1 MAFIDNVL
9 EAAEITANAKQQAF
23 DRTIQAIV
31 KDNSDPD
38 HEGLIKISYKDA
50 ILSVY
55 TEAKNVK
62 EYKPGAHVYV
72 TIPNND
78 INERKT
84 ILGLVEKIGPLAII
98 NDNDEW
104 SIENRYQA
112 AEDVQFMDDDFTIGT
127 KFFKYEYVINSGNN
141 ESSFKRYDSSRPG
154 GVTENNAKIQ
164 EFLKYFKDAAVQGN
178 YLRLKGIFTTFLM
191 PEQRNFSSF
200 NYGIKISFKVGGE
213 YFSTTLDIDQMTGN
227 PYFQKEQQQSII
239 IDTTKVDAKR
249 LQSITI
255 EYERYGFPPSQQ
267 NLEEN
272 NVVNAINPFISI
284 SNFIVEVV
292 SSMSQEETAD
302 LTLYINP
309 LNGKTFLA
317 QGNGTSIT
325 ALKLNAVIKENKVQ
339 LDNSSLKCWWYERD
353 SSWIDAKTNLSST
366 DDSDNIIYDYY
377 NQLKA
382 IAILDKGG
390 PGWRPVHR
398 DMLTAEKVSNVVGKD
413 VTKEFSKI
421 KNSYPSQ
428 VYDYN
433 INDINPFT
441 VYREDLGLAI
451 NKEYKVVGIYNGVEL
466 SATIIIN
473 DRDKENPYSL
483 TLEEKTLSGETYT
496 QYRLKTTTNKNA
508 NISLKWFY
516 LQDGEAS
523 ELLIDT
529 KRIDE
534 ENDKIEGCC
543 SSDYWTIG
551 LKHKIF
557 PYSGEVICEI
567 YESNELVTTL
577 RENYNTPLGEQ
588 VLFYNFEQVFLYD
601 SNGKIKIVGDNADE
615 GEEEDKYSVT
625 VRPLSL
631 SGVVSNVNWYIPDNH
646 FFDTSQ
652 LETTAENTS
661 TIDFI
666 EQDGIRYIKI
676 RDRTS
681 LSNLKI
687 KKDFSKDA
695 FCENITVTY
704 HFNSA
709 DYSKSTNFSFLMEG
723 DDGTNGSGL
732 VCRVVPNID
741 TDSYCPNTVILGVQ
755 NVDGDGGTR
764 KDTKTMFNFLPARIS
779 EADMNRGIKKMM
791 ESRTPRYF
799 KAQLWKQ
806 NKKIFEGTIRKAS
819 DRDITKFRWEL
830 LNDNIIQCNNSSDS
844 IIGCQKAF
852 SEEELLEALR
862 LPQGIKAI
870 IKYQGQEISYTLPF
884 LTFGFTE
891 QDRGANNHALTYAGL
906 KKYSIINNKNSFSL
920 NQLVKFYY
928 NEDGEVNGISVN
940 DSNNVLSSNL
950 KKSYAMIKPDSKDE
964 TECQAFL
971 LKGDEYWWITKGTS
985 AIKEECQ
992 TTYKEVDLTSH
1003 FGILASGE
1011 NSYKINPFATR
1022 YYPGKTSSDVIW
1034 IIDNKNKVYI
1044 QIPLLSFLILV
1055 SDSFIADW
1063 DGGVEI
1069 NEEEG
1074 DILTEWIAAGEVSAD
1089 NSFSGGVL
1097 GKRNNK
1103 NGLVLYNGERTMY
1116 LSKEGTIELG
1126 TDPEQRLKIKGSDQ
1140 TITSSVEGMK
1150 LDFGNKSLSFNYIG
1164 STVEENSE
1172 NTVQAIQLNKN
1183 KQSLFSLSENGY
1195 LHINRI
1201 FGENSNQ
1208 KKDWCYYN
1216 LDYEKGDDP
1225 NDVVNRGFQETDT
1238 LFIDKKGI
1246 IGTQFLT
1253 IGKQSKWSNEV
1264 TFGGIS
1270 ISPFYIRHNLKIS
1283 NNTIVY
1289 PRVAGSEWTSGGF
1302 SLTKDG
1308 IIASK
1313 GSESNYT
1320 FCSGSGWMSV
1330 SGGFCVGGGID
1341 ISSSTG
1347 PSKKE
1352 QKWRLTNEGLLSPQG
1367 LQKIYQDP
1375 NDSSKRSFSLSGNG
1389 VSISSQVSSETKKIK
1404 IIGAGSTNTGAAKA
1418 PYNAILY
1425 GDGAL
1430 HVESGNGIFA
1440 RGITSDGEI
1449 CSAGSIRAGCS
1460 ISSAFGFSITTDNA
1474 THWDGIDELI
1484 QVVDP
1489 STGDTLLKLNIKGG
1503 IIVGAWWTTDDSGGY
1518 AWHGD
1523 IE

>member
-141 ESSFKRYDSSRPG
+141 ESSFKRYDSSHPG

-496 QYRLKTTTNKNA
+496 QYRLKTTANKNA

-615 GEEEDKYSVT
+615 EEEEDKYSVT

-819 DRDITKFRWEL
+819 DRDITKFKWEL
-830 LNDNIIQCNNSSDS
+830 LNDNIIQCNDSSDS

-906 KKYSIINNKNSFSL
+906 KEYSIINNKNSFSL

-971 LKGDEYWWITKGTS
+971 LKGDEYWWITKGAS

-1034 IIDNKNKVYI
+1034 IIDNKNKVYM

-1074 DILTEWIAAGEVSAD
+1074 DILTEWIAAGDVSAD

-1126 TDPEQRLKIKGSDQ
+1126 TDPEKRLKIDGKTSSIFSGTKNGLICDFNSDRIDMLQ
-1140 TITSSVEGMK
+1140 KISGTDSTINDLFLRVRVGNENCFSIQKDGTITADLIVGNTNEMVYPWYRDSKGKIEIVKDNSNKPIKSRFYLKEDTGALGVNVLYVQDGKTEMPTDKDSYIEGMRITCEGIYHGIGALWSTGEK
-1150 LDFGNKSLSFNYIG
+1150 KPLVYSGDQKNSF
-1164 STVEENSE
+1164 
-1172 NTVQAIQLNKN
+1172 ALNR
-1183 KQSLFSLSENGY
+1183 SG
-1195 LHINRI
+1195 IVTCDI
-1201 FGENSNQ
+1201 GENYAALSA
-1208 KKDWCYYN
+1208 
-1216 LDYEKGDDP
+1216 KGWASTSQGFAIGMNPIP
-1225 NDVVNRGFQETDT
+1225 NEQ
-1238 LFIDKKGI
+1238 
-1246 IGTQFLT
+1246 GTTPYWVFRKTGL
-1253 IGKQSKWSNEV
+1253 S
-1264 TFGGIS
+1264 
-1270 ISPFYIRHNLKIS
+1270 SPDN
-1283 NNTIVY
+1283 
-1289 PRVAGSEWTSGGF
+1289 
-1302 SLTKDG
+1302 
-1308 IIASK
+1308 
-1313 GSESNYT
+1313 
-1320 FCSGSGWMSV
+1320 
-1330 SGGFCVGGGID
+1330 
-1341 ISSSTG
+1341 
-1347 PSKKE
+1347 
-1352 QKWRLTNEGLLSPQG
+1352 

-1375 NDSSKRSFSLSGNG
+1375 SDSSKRSFSLSGKG
-1389 VSISSQVSSETKKIK
+1389 ASIASKIDK
-1404 IIGAGSTNTGAAKA
+1404 IVITGSGSPNYGAGSSPNDDDVHGE
-1418 PYNAILY
+1418 
-1425 GDGAL
+1425 GSL
-1430 HVESGNGIFA
+1430 HVISGHGIWG

-1449 CSAGSIRAGCS
+1449 CAQGSIRSACDISAGR
-1460 ISSAFGFSITTDNA
+1460 FQITTNDSY
-1474 THWDGIDELI
+1474 TDGFTGGPFYF
-1484 QVVDP
+1484 VG
-1489 STGDTLLKLNIKGG
+1489 TNGDTCTFTVTGG
-1503 IIVGAWWTTDDSGGY
+1503 IITNVTTGGSTVD
-1518 AWHGD
+1518 ASEWNG
-1523 IE
+1523 